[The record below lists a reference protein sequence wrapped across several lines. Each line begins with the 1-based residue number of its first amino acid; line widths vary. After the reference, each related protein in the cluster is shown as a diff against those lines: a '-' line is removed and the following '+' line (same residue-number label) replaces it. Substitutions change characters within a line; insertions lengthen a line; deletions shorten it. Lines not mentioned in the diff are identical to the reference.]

1 MNRKTYN
8 ILEVAGLFY
17 CFAISLVASTGHIV
31 VKIARVILF
40 LAFIMDL
47 AKNKGQKSN
56 DSSYSKWI
64 IVLYIF
70 YGLSCILSVSRSTTI
85 GILSTLLY
93 VVICN
98 IILIYTLNKNQNFV
112 FSLMKAT
119 ILGSIIH
126 GILLFTRYGPM
137 VYLNSRGGDRKSVV

>member
-64 IVLYIF
+64 IVLYILIIMSNAI
-70 YGLSCILSVSRSTTI
+70 YYIIAKTLQSRHLPKRASAHNH
-85 GILSTLLY
+85 S
-93 VVICN
+93 
-98 IILIYTLNKNQNFV
+98 
-112 FSLMKAT
+112 
-119 ILGSIIH
+119 
-126 GILLFTRYGPM
+126 
-137 VYLNSRGGDRKSVV
+137 